1 MERGNRL
8 VLFVSDRSYSS
19 FTLKVYQNQSY
30 IGNVFGLKGG
40 EEKIFKFIVDSDLK
54 KDLLLDLL

>member
-40 EEKIFKFIVDSDLK
+40 EEKFSNS
-54 KDLLLDLL
+54 LLILI